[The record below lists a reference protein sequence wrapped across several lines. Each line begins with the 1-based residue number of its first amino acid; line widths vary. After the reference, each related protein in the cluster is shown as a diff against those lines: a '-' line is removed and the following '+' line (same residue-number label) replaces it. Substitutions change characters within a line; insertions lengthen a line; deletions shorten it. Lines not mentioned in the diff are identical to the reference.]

1 MKLTLIKDY
10 SNYYNRIIKR
20 EDYNT
25 IITNNTYKVLEKI
38 NFITGDDIRTSQV
51 INWTENWDP
60 NYLVVSADG
69 SNDII
74 SRWYVIDHNKTRR
87 NQYVITLK
95 RDLVAENYDSIITS
109 PAYIERGVLTNTS
122 DPSIFN
128 SENISTNQ
136 IKQWERPIMEIDP
149 ITNEVIPYNWIV
161 GYCQKQP
168 NDTADW
174 NEESVQIAV
183 NQAGYS
189 DWDDVPYHELINTS
203 NVQSNKETFLN
214 PMVFASIPYL
224 LNWSDGNL
232 NRYFYITVSS
242 YNNPNLTWH
251 NTQRYPR
258 LTWEDTN
265 GNDRTSSI
273 ASYWIANYTS
283 GNKWI
288 NSISYRNNATQDF
301 IKPTDY
307 TLSRNQMSQISYSNW
322 YRNNTPKF
330 STSTVTSNISNYLFN
345 HSSSM
350 SAIDSAAKHNKNVYY
365 GTYTSNGYSYIN
377 EIRNLNG
384 TTIKVGND
392 YYKWNVTIEDD
403 VVSFADTEV
412 TDNGLITS
420 IVTSDGVTGVDTVGK
435 IAPFLYGAKAT
446 VSLTPTSAP
455 SLMIK
460 LEDTSGNG
468 TSFKDIVYLTDAPY
482 AMFAIPV
489 FNEWYN
495 ENTLGKTYTISAGTM
510 EDDTWTEITHT
521 HGYSVSGFPSS
532 QYIANNLQSGSY
544 LIDLQLLP
552 YCPFNYTVYKNGSN
566 IDIRIPSGRTK
577 LKLIKKLNLIKA
589 PLVKGPEL
597 PPDVPPTP
605 ILDDDIFNIVMFG
618 TLSDWNHIGV
628 IYDGSSQTTVEYNT
642 LEDLKVANQSDIYRL
657 NSPSKSKYYDF
668 NAAKNYGLSTFS
680 LNGTYKPFSPFIYVR
695 PTKNSGSLY
704 GGNYDDYIGLIAT
717 GDYVIPTTTDA
728 WKQYQ
733 INNKNYQQIFDR
745 QIQHQTFSN
754 NWAVK
759 EQEYANKANIR
770 NATVG
775 GAMSGG
781 LSGAMVGAKAGSI
794 AGPYGAIAGG
804 VLGGAAGAFGLGSS
818 TYDLVAEGAALDM
831 DRLISTNTENI
842 SYARDMFNYNL
853 QNIQALPDAL
863 VATSSFDCINKVYP
877 FVEYFSCS
885 SYEKEQI
892 RSLLTLQGMS
902 VNKVTTIDTLSIGN
916 STSFTK
922 ATLYKF
928 IGDTS
933 NPVIVNEINAE
944 LLKGV
949 YL

>member
-38 NFITGDDIRTSQV
+38 NFITGDDIRTYQV
-51 INWTENWDP
+51 INWSENWDP

-69 SNDII
+69 SNDIV
-74 SRWYVIDHNKTRR
+74 SRWYVIDHNRTRR
-87 NQYVITLK
+87 NQYIITLK
-95 RDLVAENYDSIITS
+95 RDLIAENYDSIITS
-109 PAYIERGVLTNTS
+109 PAYIERGVLTNIS
-122 DPSIFN
+122 DPAIFN

-136 IKQWERPIMEIDP
+136 IKQWERPIMEVDP
-149 ITNEVIPYNWIV
+149 ITNEIIPYNWIV

-168 NDTADW
+168 TNTANWD
-174 NEESVQIAV
+174 EESVQIAV

-189 DWDDVPYHELINTS
+189 DWADVPYHELINIS
-203 NVQSNKETFLN
+203 DVQSNKETFLN
-214 PMVFASIPYL
+214 PMIFASIPYIL
-224 LNWSDGNL
+224 RSVDGVFNE
-232 NRYFYITVSS
+232 YYYVTVSS
-242 YNNPNLTWH
+242 YNNPNLTWY
-251 NTQRYPR
+251 NTQRYPS
-258 LTWEDTN
+258 LNWQDAD
-265 GNDRTSSI
+265 GNDRTSSTYP
-273 ASYWIANYTS
+273 YWIANYTS
-283 GNKWI
+283 GTKWI
-288 NSISYRNNATQDF
+288 NTIQYNPNRAYSST
-301 IKPTDY
+301 KPVDY
-307 TLSRNQMSQISYSNW
+307 TLSGSEMSEISYSNW
-322 YRNNTPKF
+322 YRNNTNKWN
-330 STSTVTSNISNYLFN
+330 SNTITSNISNYLFN
-345 HSSSM
+345 NSASM
-350 SAIDSAAKHNKNVYY
+350 SVIDSAATHNKNVYY
-365 GTYTSNGYSYIN
+365 GNYTSNGYSYID

-392 YYKWNVTIEDD
+392 YYKWNVTIEDN
-403 VVSFADTEV
+403 VVSFADTAV
-412 TDNGLITS
+412 TDNGLVTS
-420 IVTSDGVTGVDTVGK
+420 IVTLAGITGVNTIGK
-435 IAPFLYGAKAT
+435 IAPFLYGSKVT
-446 VSLTPTSAP
+446 VSLTPTASP
-455 SLMIK
+455 SVMIK
-460 LEDTSGNG
+460 LTDTSGND

-489 FNEWYN
+489 FNEWYD
-495 ENTLGKTYTISAGTM
+495 ENTLGKKYTISAGSM
-510 EDDTWTEITHT
+510 SDNTWTEITHT

-552 YCPFNYTVYKNGSN
+552 YCPFNYTVYKSGSN
-566 IDIRIPSGRTK
+566 IDIRIPSGTTK
-577 LKLIKKLNLIKA
+577 LKLIKA
-589 PLVKGPEL
+589 STTVWE
-597 PPDVPPTP
+597 
-605 ILDDDIFNIVMFG
+605 DDIFNIVMFG

-657 NSPSKSKYYDF
+657 NAPSKSKYYDF

-754 NWAVK
+754 NWSVK

-818 TYDLVAEGAALDM
+818 TYDLVSEGAALDM
-831 DRLISTNTENI
+831 DRLISTNAENI
-842 SYARDMFNYNL
+842 SYAKDIFNYNL

-863 VATSSFDCINKVYP
+863 VTTSSFDCINKVYP
-877 FVEYFSCS
+877 FVEYFTCS

-892 RSLLTLQGMS
+892 TSLLSLQGIS
-902 VNKVTTIDTLSIGN
+902 INKVTTIDTLSIGN
-916 STSFTK
+916 SNSFTK
-922 ATLYKF
+922 ATLYRF

-933 NPVIVNEINAE
+933 NPVIVDEINAE
-944 LLKGV
+944 LIKGV

>member
-1 MKLTLIKDY
+1 MKLTLVKDY

-25 IITNNTYKVLEKI
+25 IIANNTYKVLEKI

-60 NYLVVSADG
+60 NYLVVSEDG
-69 SNDII
+69 STDII
-74 SRWYVIDHNKTRR
+74 SRWYVIDHNRTRR
-87 NQYVITLK
+87 NQYIITLK
-95 RDLVAENYDSIITS
+95 RDLIAEKYNDIITS

-122 DPSIFN
+122 DPAVFN

-136 IKQWERPIMEIDP
+136 IKQWERPIMEVDP
-149 ITNEVIPYNWIV
+149 ATNEVIPYNWIV

-168 NDTADW
+168 TNTSNW
-174 NEESVQIAV
+174 NEEAVQITV

-203 NVQSNKETFLN
+203 DVQSNKETFLN
-214 PMVFASIPYL
+214 PMIFASIPYL
-224 LNWSDGNL
+224 LNWSDSTL
-232 NRYFYITVSS
+232 NRYYYVTVSS
-242 YNNPNLTWH
+242 YNNPNLTWY
-251 NTQRYPR
+251 NTQRYPS
-258 LTWEDTN
+258 LTWQDDN

-273 ASYWIANYTS
+273 SPYWIANYTS
-283 GNKWI
+283 GNNWI
-288 NSISYRNNATQDF
+288 NTIQYRPNGTQDF
-301 IKPTDY
+301 IKPVDY
-307 TLSRNQMSQISYSNW
+307 TLSRSQMSQVSYSNW
-322 YRNNTPKF
+322 YRNNTVKWN
-330 STSTVTSNISNYLFN
+330 SNTITSNISNYLFN
-345 HSSSM
+345 NSSSM

-420 IVTSDGVTGVDTVGK
+420 IVTSDGITGINTVGK
-435 IAPFLYGAKAT
+435 IAPFLYGSKAT
-446 VSLTPTSAP
+446 VSLTPTAAP
-455 SLMIK
+455 SVMIK
-460 LEDTSGNG
+460 LTDTSGNG

-489 FNEWYN
+489 FNEWYD
-495 ENTLGKTYTISAGTM
+495 ENTLGKTYKISAGSM
-510 EDDTWTEITHT
+510 QNDTWTEIAHT
-521 HGYSVSGFPSS
+521 HGYLVSGFPSS

-552 YCPFNYTVYKNGSN
+552 YCPFNYTVYKSGSN
-566 IDIRIPSGRTK
+566 IDIRIPSGTTK
-577 LKLIKKLNLIKA
+577 LKLIKASTTIWEEDN
-589 PLVKGPEL
+589 
-597 PPDVPPTP
+597 
-605 ILDDDIFNIVMFG
+605 DIFNIVMFG
-618 TLSDWNHIGV
+618 ALSDWNHTGI
-628 IYDGSSQTTVEYNT
+628 IYDGSSQTIVEYNT
-642 LEDLKVANQSDIYRL
+642 LEDLKIANQSDIYRF

-717 GDYVIPTTTDA
+717 GDYVVPTTTDA

-818 TYDLVAEGAALDM
+818 TYDLVSEGAALDM
-831 DRLISTNTENI
+831 DRLISTNAENI

-853 QNIQALPDAL
+853 QNIQALPDVL

-877 FVEYFSCS
+877 FVEYFTCS
-885 SYEKEQI
+885 SYEKDQI
-892 RSLLTLQGMS
+892 SNLLTLQGMS

-916 STSFTK
+916 SNSFTK